1 MRQERKK
8 DLRLSCIVRE
18 YLLHCE
24 VEKRLNPTTLR
35 AYQVDLLQMIEYLGD
50 IPITKLSKEQIRL
63 YLQRISHY
71 QHKTIKRKIAS
82 IKAMLNYYEIENEC
96 YVNPMR
102 KMQIKMRD
110 PIRLP
115 TVMSLDEVS
124 KVLETLYNQ
133 RNSSHS
139 TPYTSYMAIRNI
151 AIIEMLFA
159 TGMRVSELCD
169 LKTDDV
175 DIIHGRV
182 RVVGKGDK
190 ERIIDICQSQTIKA
204 LKEWIAVRK
213 PDNSDSPFFIS
224 RIHGKLSTQSVR
236 LLVSNLISNIGI
248 SKHITPHT
256 FRHTFATLLLEEDV
270 DITYIQSL
278 LGHSSITT
286 TQIYTHVNLHK
297 QREILKKKHPR
308 RLI

>member
-1 MRQERKK
+1 MIQERKK

-18 YLLHCE
+18 YLVHCE
-24 VEKRLNPTTLR
+24 VEKLLNPKTLR
-35 AYQVDLLQMIEYLGD
+35 AYQVDLLQTIEYLGD
-50 IPITKLSKEQIRL
+50 IPITELSRDQIRL
-63 YLQRISHY
+63 FLQRISHY
-71 QHKTIKRKIAS
+71 RHKTIKRKIAS
-82 IKAMLNYYEIENEC
+82 LKAMLNYYEIENEC

-133 RNSSHS
+133 RNTSLS
-139 TPYTSYMAIRNI
+139 TPYTSFMAIRNI

-159 TGMRVSELCD
+159 TGMRVCELCD
-169 LKTDDV
+169 LKAGNV

-182 RVVGKGDK
+182 RVIGKRDK

-213 PDNSDSPFFIS
+213 PDKPDSPFFIS

-286 TQIYTHVNLHK
+286 TQLYTHVNLHK

-308 RLI
+308 RLL